1 MNLDYLDFEQPIA
14 VLEAKIEEL
23 QLVSDDNALNIA
35 AEITTL
41 REKSRKLTESIYSN
55 LSSWQ
60 VVQIARHPLR
70 PYASDYIPRLFTEF
84 DELHGDRHFG
94 DDRAI
99 IGGVARI
106 DDRPV
111 VVIAEE
117 KGRGIT
123 EKVRRNFG
131 MPKPEGYRKALR
143 LMELAERFSL
153 PVLTLIDTPGAYPGI
168 DSEERGISQAIAQN
182 LAVMSR
188 LRTPVICTVI
198 GEGSSGGAIAI
209 GVGDWLNMLQY
220 STYFVISPE
229 GCANIIWKTAE
240 KAPLAAEAMGVT
252 SKVLAELGIVDE
264 TIPEPP
270 TLFDD
275 YSGRG
280 LAAQDQQ
287 MTVADHLSPHDLKLA
302 PQGGLTPAQKEVFE
316 NAYAAENKAF
326 QEAKLTG
333 KDLVRWKFQRYAKD
347 YLRCVDAVDDNV
359 GRVLDYLDESG
370 LAKNTVVI
378 YTSDQGWYLGEH
390 GWYDKRWMYE
400 ESFRTP
406 LLVRWPD
413 HVAPGTVNKDM
424 VMNLDFAQTFLAI
437 AGASAPADMQGESLV
452 PVFQGKTPADWRKEV
467 YYHYYEFPQPHH
479 VHPHY
484 GVRTERYKLIY
495 FYDLDEWE
503 LYDLEK
509 DPQELHSLYADPD
522 YAAVVKEMKANLD
535 RLRAKYKDDGTE
547 PQRQPAGNKK
557 KKKAA

>member
-35 AEITTL
+35 AEIATL

-70 PYASDYIPRLFTEF
+70 PYTSDYIPRLFTEF
-84 DELHGDRHFG
+84 DELHGDRQFG
-94 DDRAI
+94 DDQAI
-99 IGGVARI
+99 IGGVARL

-123 EKVRRNFG
+123 EKIRRNFG

-143 LMELAERFSL
+143 LLELAERFSL

-188 LRTPVICTVI
+188 LRTPIICTVI

-252 SKVLAELGIVDE
+252 SRVLAELGIVDE
-264 TIPEPP
+264 TIPEPLGGAHRDLATMAT
-270 TLFDD
+270 TL
-275 YSGRG
+275 RTR
-280 LAAQDQQ
+280 LAAQ
-287 MTVADHLSPHDLKLA
+287 
-302 PQGGLTPAQKEVFE
+302 
-316 NAYAAENKAF
+316 
-326 QEAKLTG
+326 
-333 KDLVRWKFQRYAKD
+333 
-347 YLRCVDAVDDNV
+347 
-359 GRVLDYLDESG
+359 
-370 LAKNTVVI
+370 
-378 YTSDQGWYLGEH
+378 
-390 GWYDKRWMYE
+390 
-400 ESFRTP
+400 
-406 LLVRWPD
+406 
-413 HVAPGTVNKDM
+413 
-424 VMNLDFAQTFLAI
+424 
-437 AGASAPADMQGESLV
+437 
-452 PVFQGKTPADWRKEV
+452 
-467 YYHYYEFPQPHH
+467 
-479 VHPHY
+479 
-484 GVRTERYKLIY
+484 
-495 FYDLDEWE
+495 
-503 LYDLEK
+503 
-509 DPQELHSLYADPD
+509 
-522 YAAVVKEMKANLD
+522 LD
-535 RLRAKYKDDGTE
+535 RLCAE
-547 PQRQPAGNKK
+547 PIDTLLERRFQRLMSYGNP
-557 KKKAA
+557 